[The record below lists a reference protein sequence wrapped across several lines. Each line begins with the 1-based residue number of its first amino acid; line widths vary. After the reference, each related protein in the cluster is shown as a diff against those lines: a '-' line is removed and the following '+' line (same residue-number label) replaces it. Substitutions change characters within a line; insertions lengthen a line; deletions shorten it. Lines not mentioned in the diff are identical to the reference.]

1 MGNSKQKIGFIGLG
15 LMGQGFTK
23 RLVECGY
30 QVTGFDLNPVKMEQA
45 KLHGVITTVNAAE
58 VTAKSD
64 VVLICVTST
73 DDVEKAIFGEGG
85 VAETASSRMVL
96 VDHSTSIVSNTKV
109 MAKKLKFETG
119 MGWIDAPVSGGPE
132 GAEAGDLAIVAGGD
146 DKDVVTV
153 QAIMDDLSSVFTV
166 FGPVGS
172 GQVAKMVN
180 QILVLN
186 NYAVLAEALS
196 LAEAGGIDASKIPD
210 ALATGHAGSNM
221 LKNVFPRMI
230 ERDYAPKGYARQL
243 LKDLDMLH
251 DLAKSLKTPTPI
263 SSQTASLLRILNSKG
278 HEELDGI
285 AILKLYDQN
294 DTV

>member
-1 MGNSKQKIGFIGLG
+1 MGETKQKIGFIGLG
-15 LMGQGFTK
+15 LMGQGFTR
-23 RLVECGY
+23 RLTECGY
-30 QVTGFDLNPVKMEQA
+30 RVTGFDLDATKVEQA
-45 KLHGVITTVNAAE
+45 SKHGVIAASNAAE
-58 VTAKSD
+58 VAKSSD
-64 VVLICVTST
+64 VVLVCVTST
-73 DDVEKAIFGEGG
+73 DGVEKVIFGAGG
-85 VAETASSRMVL
+85 VAETASPGMVL
-96 VDHSTSIVSNTKV
+96 VDHSTSIVANTKD
-109 MAKKLKFETG
+109 MAVKLKAETG
-119 MGWIDAPVSGGPE
+119 MGWVDAPVSGGPE
-132 GAEAGDLAIVAGGD
+132 GAEAGELAIMAGGG
-146 DKDVVTV
+146 DVDVAIV
-153 QAIMDDLSSVFTV
+153 QSIMDDVSSAFTV

-180 QILVLN
+180 QVLVLN
-186 NYAVLAEALS
+186 NYAVLAEALA

-230 ERDYAPKGYARQL
+230 KRDYAPKGYARQL

-285 AILKLYDQN
+285 AIMKLYDQS

>member
-1 MGNSKQKIGFIGLG
+1 MGETKQKIGFIGLG

-23 RLVECGY
+23 RLTECGY
-30 QVTGFDLNPVKMEQA
+30 RVTGFDLDATKVEQA
-45 KLHGVITTVNAAE
+45 SKHGVIAASNAAE
-58 VTAKSD
+58 VAKSSD
-64 VVLICVTST
+64 VVLVCVTST
-73 DDVEKAIFGEGG
+73 DAVEKVVFGAGG
-85 VAETASSRMVL
+85 IAETASPGMVL
-96 VDHSTSIVSNTKV
+96 VDHSTSIVANTKD
-109 MAKKLKFETG
+109 MAVKLKAETG
-119 MGWIDAPVSGGPE
+119 MGWVDAPVSGGPE
-132 GAEAGDLAIVAGGD
+132 GAEAGELAIMAGGG
-146 DKDVVTV
+146 DVDVAIV
-153 QAIMDDLSSVFTV
+153 QSIMDNVSSAFTV

-180 QILVLN
+180 QVLVLN
-186 NYAVLAEALS
+186 NYAVLAEALA

-230 ERDYAPKGYARQL
+230 KRDYAPKGYARQL

-285 AILKLYDQN
+285 AIMKLYDQS

>member
-30 QVTGFDLNPVKMEQA
+30 QVTGFDLNPVKMAQA

-58 VTAKSD
+58 VTANSD

-96 VDHSTSIVSNTKV
+96 VDHSTSIVSNTKA
-109 MAKKLKFETG
+109 MAKKLKFMTG

-146 DKDVVTV
+146 DKDVATV

>member
-1 MGNSKQKIGFIGLG
+1 MGETKQKIGFIGLG

-23 RLVECGY
+23 RLTECGY
-30 QVTGFDLNPVKMEQA
+30 RVTGFDLDATKVEQA
-45 KLHGVITTVNAAE
+45 SKHGVIAASNAAE
-58 VTAKSD
+58 VAKSSD
-64 VVLICVTST
+64 VVLVCVTST
-73 DDVEKAIFGEGG
+73 DGVEKVIFGAGG
-85 VAETASSRMVL
+85 VAETASPGMVL
-96 VDHSTSIVSNTKV
+96 VDHSTSIVANTKD
-109 MAKKLKFETG
+109 MAVKLKAETG
-119 MGWIDAPVSGGPE
+119 MGWVDAPVSGGPE
-132 GAEAGDLAIVAGGD
+132 GAEAGELAIMAGGG
-146 DKDVVTV
+146 DVDVAIV
-153 QAIMDDLSSVFTV
+153 QSIMDDVSSAFTV

-180 QILVLN
+180 QVLVLN
-186 NYAVLAEALS
+186 NYAVLAEALA

-285 AILKLYDQN
+285 AIMKLYDQS

>member
-1 MGNSKQKIGFIGLG
+1 MGETKQKIGFIGLG

-23 RLVECGY
+23 RLTECGY
-30 QVTGFDLNPVKMEQA
+30 RVTGFDLDATKVEQA
-45 KLHGVITTVNAAE
+45 SKHGVIAASNAAE
-58 VTAKSD
+58 VAKNSD
-64 VVLICVTST
+64 VVLVCVTST
-73 DDVEKAIFGEGG
+73 DGVEKVIFGAGG
-85 VAETASSRMVL
+85 VAETASPGMVL
-96 VDHSTSIVSNTKV
+96 VDHSTSIVANTKD
-109 MAKKLKFETG
+109 MAVKLKAETG
-119 MGWIDAPVSGGPE
+119 MGWVDAPVSGGPE
-132 GAEAGDLAIVAGGD
+132 GAEAGELAIMAGGG
-146 DKDVVTV
+146 DVDVAIV
-153 QAIMDDLSSVFTV
+153 QSIMDDVSSAFTV

-180 QILVLN
+180 QVLVLN
-186 NYAVLAEALS
+186 NYAVLAEALA

-230 ERDYAPKGYARQL
+230 KRDYAPKGYARQL

-251 DLAKSLKTPTPI
+251 DLAKSLKTPTTI

-285 AILKLYDQN
+285 AIMKLYDQS

>member
-1 MGNSKQKIGFIGLG
+1 MGETKQKIGFIGLG

-23 RLVECGY
+23 RLTECGY
-30 QVTGFDLNPVKMEQA
+30 RVTGFDLDATKVEQVC
-45 KLHGVITTVNAAE
+45 KHGVIAASNAAE
-58 VTAKSD
+58 VAKSSD
-64 VVLICVTST
+64 VVLVCVTST
-73 DDVEKAIFGEGG
+73 DGVEKVIFGAGG
-85 VAETASSRMVL
+85 VAETASPGMVL
-96 VDHSTSIVSNTKV
+96 VDHSTSIVANTKD
-109 MAKKLKFETG
+109 MAVKLKAETG
-119 MGWIDAPVSGGPE
+119 MGWVDAPVSGGPE
-132 GAEAGDLAIVAGGD
+132 GAEAGELAIMAGGG
-146 DKDVVTV
+146 DVDVAIV
-153 QAIMDDLSSVFTV
+153 QSIMDDVSSAFTV

-180 QILVLN
+180 QVLVLN
-186 NYAVLAEALS
+186 NYAVLAEALA

-230 ERDYAPKGYARQL
+230 KRDYAPKGYARQL

-285 AILKLYDQN
+285 AIMKLYDQS

>member
-1 MGNSKQKIGFIGLG
+1 MGETKQKIGFIGLG

-23 RLVECGY
+23 RLTECGY
-30 QVTGFDLNPVKMEQA
+30 QVTGFDLDATKIAQA
-45 KLHGVITTVNAAE
+45 SKHGVIAASNAAE
-58 VTAKSD
+58 VAKNSD
-64 VVLICVTST
+64 VVLVCVTST
-73 DDVEKAIFGEGG
+73 NSVEKVIFGAGG
-85 VAETASSRMVL
+85 IAETARPGMVL
-96 VDHSTSIVSNTKV
+96 VDHSTSIVANTKD
-109 MAKKLKFETG
+109 MAAKLMLESG
-119 MGWIDAPVSGGPE
+119 MGWVDAPVSGGPE
-132 GAEAGDLAIVAGGD
+132 GAEAGELAIMAGGD
-146 DKDVVTV
+146 DVNVAIV
-153 QAIMDDLSSVFTV
+153 QSIMDDVSSAFTV

-180 QILVLN
+180 QVLVLN
-186 NYAVLAEALS
+186 NYAVLAEALA

-285 AILKLYDQN
+285 AIMKLYDQN

>member
-1 MGNSKQKIGFIGLG
+1 MGETKQKIGFIGLG

-23 RLVECGY
+23 RLTECGY
-30 QVTGFDLNPVKMEQA
+30 RVTGFDLDATKVEQA
-45 KLHGVITTVNAAE
+45 SKHGVIAASNAAE
-58 VTAKSD
+58 VAKNSD
-64 VVLICVTST
+64 VVLVCVTST
-73 DDVEKAIFGEGG
+73 DGVEKVIFGAGG
-85 VAETASSRMVL
+85 VAETASPGMVL
-96 VDHSTSIVSNTKV
+96 VDHSTSIVANTKD
-109 MAKKLKFETG
+109 MAVKLKAETG
-119 MGWIDAPVSGGPE
+119 MGWVDAPVSGGPE
-132 GAEAGDLAIVAGGD
+132 GAEAGELAIMAGGG
-146 DKDVVTV
+146 DVDVAIV
-153 QAIMDDLSSVFTV
+153 QSIMDDVSSAFTV

-180 QILVLN
+180 QVLVLN
-186 NYAVLAEALS
+186 NYAVLAEALA

-230 ERDYAPKGYARQL
+230 KRDYAPKGYARQL

-285 AILKLYDQN
+285 AIMKLYDQS

>member
-1 MGNSKQKIGFIGLG
+1 MGETKQKIGFIGLG

-23 RLVECGY
+23 RLTESGY
-30 QVTGFDLNPVKMEQA
+30 CVTGFDLDATKVEQA
-45 KLHGVITTVNAAE
+45 SKHGVITASNAAE
-58 VTAKSD
+58 VAKSSD
-64 VVLICVTST
+64 VVLVCVTST
-73 DDVEKAIFGEGG
+73 DGVEKVIFGAGG
-85 VAETASSRMVL
+85 VAETASPGMVL
-96 VDHSTSIVSNTKV
+96 VDHSTSIVANTKD
-109 MAKKLKFETG
+109 MAVKLKAETG
-119 MGWIDAPVSGGPE
+119 MGWVDAPVSGGPE
-132 GAEAGDLAIVAGGD
+132 GAEAGELAIMAGGG
-146 DKDVVTV
+146 DVDVAIV
-153 QAIMDDLSSVFTV
+153 QSIMDDVSSAFTV

-180 QILVLN
+180 QVLVLN
-186 NYAVLAEALS
+186 NYAVLAEALA

-230 ERDYAPKGYARQL
+230 KRDYAPKGYARQL

-285 AILKLYDQN
+285 AIMKLYDQS

>member
-1 MGNSKQKIGFIGLG
+1 
-15 LMGQGFTK
+15 
-23 RLVECGY
+23 
-30 QVTGFDLNPVKMEQA
+30 
-45 KLHGVITTVNAAE
+45 
-58 VTAKSD
+58 
-64 VVLICVTST
+64 
-73 DDVEKAIFGEGG
+73 
-85 VAETASSRMVL
+85 
-96 VDHSTSIVSNTKV
+96 

-146 DKDVVTV
+146 DKDVATV

>member
-1 MGNSKQKIGFIGLG
+1 MGETKQKIGFIGLG

-23 RLVECGY
+23 RLTECGY
-30 QVTGFDLNPVKMEQA
+30 RVTGFDLDATKVEQA
-45 KLHGVITTVNAAE
+45 SKHGVIAASNAAE
-58 VTAKSD
+58 VAKSSD
-64 VVLICVTST
+64 VVLVCVTST
-73 DDVEKAIFGEGG
+73 DGVEKVIFGAGG
-85 VAETASSRMVL
+85 VAETASPGMVL
-96 VDHSTSIVSNTKV
+96 VDHSTSIVANTKD
-109 MAKKLKFETG
+109 MAVKLKAETG
-119 MGWIDAPVSGGPE
+119 MGWVDAPVSGGPE
-132 GAEAGDLAIVAGGD
+132 GAEAGELAIMAGGG
-146 DKDVVTV
+146 DVDVAIV
-153 QAIMDDLSSVFTV
+153 QSIMDDVSSAFTV

-180 QILVLN
+180 QVLVLN
-186 NYAVLAEALS
+186 NYAVLAEALA

-230 ERDYAPKGYARQL
+230 KRDYAPKGYARQL

-285 AILKLYDQN
+285 AIMKLYDQS

>member
-1 MGNSKQKIGFIGLG
+1 MGETKQKIGFIGLG
-15 LMGQGFTK
+15 NMGAPMAINLAKSGHE
-23 RLVECGY
+23 LVGY
-30 QVTGFDLNPVKMEQA
+30 DSSINVPKA
-45 KLHGVITTVNAAE
+45 SKHGVIAASNAAE
-58 VTAKSD
+58 VAKSSD
-64 VVLICVTST
+64 VVLVCVTST
-73 DDVEKAIFGEGG
+73 DGVEKVIFGAGG
-85 VAETASSRMVL
+85 VAETASPGMVL
-96 VDHSTSIVSNTKV
+96 VDHSTSIVANTKD
-109 MAKKLKFETG
+109 MAVKLKAETG
-119 MGWIDAPVSGGPE
+119 MGWVDAPVSGGPE
-132 GAEAGDLAIVAGGD
+132 GAEAGELAIMAGGG
-146 DKDVVTV
+146 DVDVAIV
-153 QAIMDDLSSVFTV
+153 QSIMDDVSSAFTV

-180 QILVLN
+180 QVLVLN
-186 NYAVLAEALS
+186 NYAVLAEALA

-230 ERDYAPKGYARQL
+230 KRDYAPKGYARQL

-285 AILKLYDQN
+285 AIMKLYDQS

>member
-1 MGNSKQKIGFIGLG
+1 MTTIKQKIGFIGLG
-15 LMGQGFTK
+15 LMGEGFTK

-30 QVTGFDLNPVKMEQA
+30 QVTGYDLDPVKMAQA
-45 KLHGVITTVNAAE
+45 KLHGVITAINAAE

-73 DDVEKAIFGEGG
+73 DGVEKAIFGEGG
-85 VAETASSRMVL
+85 VAETASSQMVL
-96 VDHSTSIVSNTKV
+96 VDHSTSIVSNTKA

-146 DKDVVTV
+146 DKDVATV
-153 QAIMDDLSSVFTV
+153 KAIMNDLSSVFTV